1 MATLLQRTGLRLVC
15 PGWDVHLR
23 TEGRLPVT
31 SGHRRALGASC
42 PSRPTLTCRT
52 TPTTGRFRVCPGTGA
67 GHWSISLHTVG
78 AGGGRQE
85 PQPQPQLLT
94 RPLWWPLTC
103 FQAGCQLVE
112 VLRGHQAQQC
122 LEQPDEGQAG
132 HQHQRL
138 QGPQGRRG
146 VTQPPRS
153 RQGPLRPGSSRA
165 HPATQDNC
173 AQDGPTQT
181 SGPQRHRGGLG
192 PGCQRGMLMART
204 SGMTSQRSGSF
215 CFESLSSRLKLSN
228 PGRVTRPPLASSEK
242 QGCPGPKTQR
252 PWVPCWAR
260 KGQWDPHTGA
270 GGAAARAGCS
280 GSPTTC
286 PLPRSGGPRGP
297 GSVPPWDQVAA
308 GGVLLG
314 AQDPSPS
321 APPPW
326 PPQRDQVAHL
336 LEVAPLHGAV
346 LHLPEVHVAEVVR
359 RLPLEEA
366 GSPAAPTL
374 PVPPP
379 PPPRLPALPGCGVL
393 GSSLG
398 ISSPGSTSR
407 PSGGWPGAGSPRGL
421 EGSRRPLHTQPHP
434 AACLRGTQER
444 QGPWA
449 VPRRA
454 GPTLRRL
461 GLASASPAAPACPPR
476 SPAGP
481 RGPRCHSARRRWARG
496 SSALRTDG
504 FGS

>member
-379 PPPRLPALPGCGVL
+379 PTSQTARSARLWGPGLKPGHQLSREHLQAQWGVARGRKPPR
-393 GSSLG
+393 
-398 ISSPGSTSR
+398 
-407 PSGGWPGAGSPRGL
+407 PRGL
-421 EGSRRPLHTQPHP
+421 PQASAHP
-434 AACLRGTQER
+434 ATPCCLPARDTGAPGTLGSPQESR
-444 QGPWA
+444 PNPA
-449 VPRRA
+449 EA
-454 GPTLRRL
+454 GAGQCLSCRTSL
-461 GLASASPAAPACPPR
+461 SPALTCRATGA
-476 SPAGP
+476 SL
-481 RGPRCHSARRRWARG
+481 S
-496 SSALRTDG
+496 
-504 FGS
+504 